1 MFTIKDVCKFI
12 VNIIISHFFF
22 LARGSGLIMSTDLGL
37 LRCPPSKRT
46 VCIFSFMSNYCKYVL
61 MEINSIKKINQS
73 VCVPVCLSVR
83 LSVCS
88 QICVHDISSVSVGG
102 SLIFLQIGS
111 VSGVACLNE
120 LFGS

>member
-1 MFTIKDVCKFI
+1 
-12 VNIIISHFFF
+12 
-22 LARGSGLIMSTDLGL
+22 
-37 LRCPPSKRT
+37 
-46 VCIFSFMSNYCKYVL
+46 

-102 SLIFLQIGS
+102 SLVFLQIGS
-111 VSGVACLNE
+111 VSRVACLKEIFKSKVKVTIDHQISNFDQA
-120 LFGS
+120 LARL